1 MINVMCVLFWSIYR
15 STALSIKLL
24 KSFGVTAVLN
34 AAQGEMSDWNY
45 INTKASYYSRDNIR
59 FLGVPAF
66 DSKTYPI
73 SQHFEEASH
82 FIDEEIRLRKGIPI
96 YFFLTSFYFLRCG
109 V

>member
-1 MINVMCVLFWSIYR
+1 M
-15 STALSIKLL
+15 L

-82 FIDEEIRLRKGIPI
+82 FIDEEIRERKGRIRAHCTNPKATI
-96 YFFLTSFYFLRCG
+96 EKKMHRI
-109 V
+109 

>member
-1 MINVMCVLFWSIYR
+1 MCLNMLRAY
-15 STALSIKLL
+15 
-24 KSFGVTAVLN
+24 GVTAVLN

-82 FIDEEIRLRKGIPI
+82 FIDEEIRLRKGNVCSMHSAQIWLLQGFGLQSI
-96 YFFLTSFYFLRCG
+96 
-109 V
+109 